1 MSEDKE
7 EKDKI
12 QDALNPLMYGFI
24 LGVFVVIM
32 RHLFQEETCGYFC

>member
-12 QDALNPLMYGFI
+12 HDALNPFMYGFI
-24 LGVFVVIM
+24 LGVIVVIV
-32 RHLFQEETCGYFC
+32 RHCF

>member
-12 QDALNPLMYGFI
+12 QDVLNPFMYGFI
-24 LGVFVVIM
+24 LGVLIVIM
-32 RHLFQEETCGYFC
+32 RHLF

>member
-12 QDALNPLMYGFI
+12 QDALNPFMYGFI

-32 RHLFQEETCGYFC
+32 RHLL